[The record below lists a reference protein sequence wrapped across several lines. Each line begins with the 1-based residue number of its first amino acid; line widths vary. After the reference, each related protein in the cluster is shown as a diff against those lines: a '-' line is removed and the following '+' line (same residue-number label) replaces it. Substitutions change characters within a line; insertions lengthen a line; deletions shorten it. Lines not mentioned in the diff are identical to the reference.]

1 MRWVNPGLVIV
12 KIEDRTLR
20 VGGEAI
26 IEGPV
31 HFVIYGRCLT
41 HWEDGT
47 PIGGDEKAV
56 VLRQVV
62 DAALHRGWTF
72 KIEW

>member
-1 MRWVNPGLVIV
+1 MRNRGLVIV
-12 KIEDRTLR
+12 KIDDRMVH

-31 HFVIYGRCLT
+31 NFVIYASYLT

-47 PIGGDEKAV
+47 PIGDDEKAMF
-56 VLRQVV
+56 LGRVV
-62 DAALHRGWTF
+62 DAAAARGWILE
-72 KIEW
+72 IEW